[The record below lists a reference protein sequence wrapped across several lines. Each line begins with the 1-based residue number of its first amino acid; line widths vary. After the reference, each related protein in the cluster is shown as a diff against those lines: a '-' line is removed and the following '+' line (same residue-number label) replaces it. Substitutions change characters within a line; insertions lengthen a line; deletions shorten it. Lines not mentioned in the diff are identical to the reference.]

1 MSYWAVARLE
11 PRREQLAPRASD
23 LTRTRDR
30 DPAAALSG
38 LLFPHRRGAMVRRP
52 LEPRHHRP
60 DHGWYPAATPN
71 VRLRLQACIDAPFRT
86 DRKDDEPPKLN

>member
-1 MSYWAVARLE
+1 
-11 PRREQLAPRASD
+11 
-23 LTRTRDR
+23 
-30 DPAAALSG
+30 
-38 LLFPHRRGAMVRRP
+38 MVRRP
-52 LEPRHHRP
+52 LEHRRHRP